1 MPARLI
7 GVMMG
12 FNHDRDIRAVSHIPD
27 NYWEKKQWTRF
38 ILFFLFAAVH
48 TNLKILLVALFALYY
63 LAWVLPLEVACW
75 SIIRLCELSGRFFWV
90 TRGQSSKGPEELCST
105 WEMCNIRWEEFVRWA
120 LFTLF
125 DDEDEEEMPLMVG
138 GLMPSRGRMVR
149 REGTPKVPVEDWRS
163 VLCLFSQLCCNGTAP
178 WTSWRG
184 SELRSCRTT
193 QKEKSRGMKRVLPV
207 GRFVWI

>member
-138 GLMPSRGRMVR
+138 GLMPSRGRMARRVR
-149 REGTPKVPVEDWRS
+149 RRGAFCEVERREWMARRGLSLEKEPFEAVMPLSSPKLMVAERDS
-163 VLCLFSQLCCNGTAP
+163 GYAQINSAA
-178 WTSWRG
+178 
-184 SELRSCRTT
+184 
-193 QKEKSRGMKRVLPV
+193 
-207 GRFVWI
+207 